1 MGQRRAHSRMCG
13 RIWDMMSDEEVGDLA
28 TYDIYKWYGSQWDV
42 PCDQRTLGQ
51 VLLRSSMFRRV
62 AWEYKGRWHY
72 ELADC
77 TSHDVYQY
85 YGWSKSTMVA
95 VWRPRTLDDII
106 EPYVEAKHTLRP
118 LKNMPKFI
126 RDAVKE
132 ASQ

>member
-1 MGQRRAHSRMCG
+1 
-13 RIWDMMSDEEVGDLA
+13 MMNDEKVGELP
-28 TYDIYKWYGSQWDV
+28 TYDIYRWYDSRWGM

-62 AWEYKGRWHY
+62 AWEYKGQRHY
-72 ELADC
+72 NLAEC

-95 VWRPRTLDDII
+95 VWRPRTLDEII
-106 EPYVEAKHTLRP
+106 EPYVKTKHTLRP

-132 ASQ
+132 ASR